1 MNEEF
6 TWKLLDKYFSDNP
19 TSFIDHHLESYNNF
33 FNGGINQI
41 FREKNPIKIMKL
53 QDPDSKIY
61 KFKANLYLGGK
72 DGSKI
77 YFGKPII
84 FDELREHFMY
94 PNEARLRNMTYAT
107 TIHYDMVPR
116 DRTSRDPQSRNFIAS
131 LELKMR

>member
-61 KFKANLYLGGK
+61 KFKANLYLGGR
-72 DGSKI
+72 DASKI

-84 FDELREHFMY
+84 FY
-94 PNEARLRNMTYAT
+94 
-107 TIHYDMVPR
+107 
-116 DRTSRDPQSRNFIAS
+116 
-131 LELKMR
+131 